1 MPSKSGPPTKG
12 ALVEVDG
19 RYRFARKERNPVSSA
34 LRILR
39 VAQSL
44 VAGVFLPKTCPRGP
58 PLRWFR
64 TGQRSLHCRVCFL
77 LKLGVAR
84 RSSSCQAQSYRCSAC
99 KVPQVTRLRAE
110 AVQVYAQHKNT
121 GSAAALTA
129 FQLPFTLAVLV
140 LPSSGTRGSRA
151 RPPTAQCCEDSL
163 L

>member
-39 VAQSL
+39 VAQCL

-84 RSSSCQAQSYRCSAC
+84 RVKFVPGSVLSVLSLQSSPGHATHSGSSTSICAAQKHWQCGCPHSFSTSLYAC
-99 KVPQVTRLRAE
+99 
-110 AVQVYAQHKNT
+110 
-121 GSAAALTA
+121 GSGPTIVRH
-129 FQLPFTLAVLV
+129 QGLAR
-140 LPSSGTRGSRA
+140 STSNGSM
-151 RPPTAQCCEDSL
+151 L
-163 L
+163 

>member
-1 MPSKSGPPTKG
+1 M
-12 ALVEVDG
+12 
-19 RYRFARKERNPVSSA
+19 SSA

-39 VAQSL
+39 VAQCL

-99 KVPQVTRLRAE
+99 KVPQVTRLTAE
-110 AVQVYAQHKNT
+110 AVQVHAQHKST

-129 FQLPFTLAVLV
+129 FQLPFVLAVLV